1 MRRYQ
6 IGLPCMLAVVVLLAG
21 PATAQPWNEV
31 AKLTASDGAA
41 EDWLGS
47 SVSIDGNR
55 ALVGAIY
62 DDDNGSNSGAA
73 YVFEWNGSAWTQV
86 AKLTASDGAALNYF
100 GDSVSL
106 SGDRALVGA
115 SGNNANGINSGAAYV
130 FEWDGSN
137 WTQVA
142 KLTAS
147 DGAAG
152 DVFGQSVSL
161 SGDRAL
167 VGAWRDDDNGG
178 DSGSAYVYEWD
189 GSNWAQVAK
198 LTASDGAAG
207 DVFGQSVSLSGD
219 RALVGAYLD
228 DDNGS
233 ASGSAYVFEWDG
245 SAWTQVAKLTASD
258 GAESDNFGDSV
269 SIDGDRALI
278 GAPYDNDNGSASGAA
293 YVFEWDGSAWTQVA
307 KLTASDGAAGDLF
320 SRSVS
325 LSGDRALIGA
335 ILDDD
340 NGTDSGSAY
349 VFEWD
354 GSTWAQVAKL
364 TASDG
369 AAGDLFSRS
378 VSLSGDRAL
387 IGAYLDDD
395 NGSASGSAYV
405 FEKSVTV
412 VATTEVI
419 EPPDLFENGGASG
432 WGFVV
437 ETGSGSGDLVPGPG
451 TPPLGTG
458 SARFLLDNTSSG
470 VLLGTQRFAGIRFDA
485 MTQLTYSTWADP
497 ANTNVFAVPSL
508 QFNVDYDLTDGTTS
522 WQGRLVFEPY
532 YDNTIALGTW
542 QTWDALA
549 GRWWMSGTPVVGDV
563 TGTQICPISSPCD
576 VATLLANFPDMGI
589 QTGTLAGLLLK
600 AGSGWDIE
608 AVYADALTVG
618 YLDGA
623 TELVTT
629 FDFEPA
635 SVVDKCT
642 SPDPA
647 DLPFWDGTIV
657 NNGDGTGSIPLSV
670 PLGLKNIALMDFS
683 NLVLDDVQQGGA
695 SLVGTGQFECSSTNS
710 DGCLAYDWKGSDA
723 DAPTAVDLIIRAPA
737 NANSSFFLHITDCCD
752 HTLRVDPVLE
762 LHGSAVGTETQEVP
776 GDYALRPNY
785 PNPFNPQTRITF
797 ALPEASDVR
806 LAVYDVLGREVA
818 RLAAGSYPAGTH
830 AVTWDGRD
838 ATGAPV
844 PSGVYLY
851 RIEAGRFTQTRRM
864 TLLK

>member
-1 MRRYQ
+1 MFGKSVSLSGNRAL
-6 IGLPCMLAVVVLLAG
+6 IGADASDPKGRESGAAYVFEWDGTTWNQMAKLTASDGAAG
-21 PATAQPWNEV
+21 DYFGHSVSLSGNRALIGAWADDDKGGDSGSAYVFEWDGSTWTQV
-31 AKLTASDGAA
+31 AKLTASDGA
-41 EDWLGS
+41 ERDWFGI
-47 SVSIDGNR
+47 SVSLFGSR
-55 ALVGAIY
+55 ALVGAPI
-62 DDDNGSNSGAA
+62 DDDNGSNSGSA
-73 YVFEWNGSAWTQV
+73 YVYEWNGSAWTQV
-86 AKLTASDGAALNYF
+86 AKLTASDGVASDEF
-100 GDSVSL
+100 GRSVSL

-115 SGNNANGINSGAAYV
+115 FGNDENG
-130 FEWDGSN
+130 FE
-137 WTQVA
+137 
-142 KLTAS
+142 
-147 DGAAG
+147 
-152 DVFGQSVSL
+152 
-161 SGDRAL
+161 
-167 VGAWRDDDNGG
+167 
-178 DSGSAYVYEWD
+178 SGSAYVFDWD
-189 GSNWAQVAK
+189 GTTWNEVAK
-198 LTASDGAAG
+198 LMASDGAEIAN
-207 DVFGQSVSLSGD
+207 FGFSVSLDGN
-219 RALVGAYLD
+219 RALVGAYRD
-228 DDNGS
+228 DDYG
-233 ASGSAYVFEWDG
+233 
-245 SAWTQVAKLTASD
+245 
-258 GAESDNFGDSV
+258 FG
-269 SIDGDRALI
+269 
-278 GAPYDNDNGSASGAA
+278 
-293 YVFEWDGSAWTQVA
+293 
-307 KLTASDGAAGDLF
+307 
-320 SRSVS
+320 
-325 LSGDRALIGA
+325 
-335 ILDDD
+335 
-340 NGTDSGSAY
+340 
-349 VFEWD
+349 
-354 GSTWAQVAKL
+354 
-364 TASDG
+364 
-369 AAGDLFSRS
+369 
-378 VSLSGDRAL
+378 
-387 IGAYLDDD
+387 
-395 NGSASGSAYV
+395 SGSAYV

-642 SPDPA
+642 SPDPG

-752 HTLRVDPVLE
+752 HTLRVDPALD
-762 LHGSAVGTETQEVP
+762 LYGGAVGTETQEVP
-776 GDYALRPNY
+776 GDYALWPNY

-806 LAVYDVLGREVA
+806 LAVYDVLGREVV
-818 RLAAGSYPAGTH
+818 RLVSGSYPAGTH

-838 ATGAPV
+838 AAGTPV